1 MHATDTDVPLATV
14 AVPIV
19 GAPGTVGVT
28 GVTEFDA
35 ADATDVPA
43 EFVAVTVKV
52 YAVPVVK
59 PETVIALVHVAAVNV
74 PVMAVP
80 TAVAVYL
87 VIVAPPFDVGAVQA
101 TVTDVGLAMVA
112 VPIVGA
118 SGTDTAGVTELDA
131 VDKLDVP
138 TELVAVVLKKYV
150 VPFVKPVI
158 THEPEAP
165 VIVQPVEYSP
175 PAVVDRVTV

>member
-1 MHATDTDVPLATV
+1 MQATV
-14 AVPIV
+14 AVV
-19 GAPGTVGVT
+19 S
-28 GVTEFDA
+28 
-35 ADATDVPA
+35 
-43 EFVAVTVKV
+43 
-52 YAVPVVK
+52 
-59 PETVIALVHVAAVNV
+59 
-74 PVMAVP
+74 
-80 TAVAVYL
+80 
-87 VIVAPPFDVGAVQA
+87 VAPD
-101 TVTDVGLAMVA
+101 A

-165 VIVQPVEYSP
+165 VIVQPVEYVP
-175 PAVVDRVTV
+175 PEVVD